1 MHHLPR
7 FVTGRRKS
15 WGKKKGPKL
24 ERLNAMRYTDYEAP
38 PLSNSSPSST
48 SMEYSYPCS
57 TADLV
62 SEGRSFR
69 IEGAQWEIARMCR
82 SIGLSGPDDFDISTE
97 AWEALK
103 GRGFE
108 EFVQE
113 MGVCGNPNLDY
124 LGETEEQRLVNDLAH
139 RVGASVRICEEA
151 AELSEVKA
159 VGADAYSV
167 SGHARGIRG
176 ARPPVLEAPG
186 GMGFPIIDGSSAAWD
201 MRTAFIPEVG
211 RSCSL
216 ISQARF
222 STPNDD
228 CCEDNR
234 AVSERDGVAAAG
246 HGRTDTQCDS
256 YIFSTSNDGD
266 DSSTNS
272 EPTPNVS
279 PGDRF
284 KPIIQGWMKG
294 GLLGRGSYGSV
305 YEGISENGFFFAI
318 KEVSLVDEGSQA
330 KQSVSQLEQEIALL
344 RQFEHENIV
353 QYYGTDKDETNL
365 YIFLELVTRGSL
377 LSLYRTY
384 QLRDSQVSVYTRQ
397 ILHGLK
403 YLHDRNVVHRDIK
416 CANIL
421 VDTSGSVKLADFGL
435 AKATRKNDVK
445 SCKGTPYWMAP
456 EVVNGKKQGYGLAA
470 DIWSLGCTV
479 LEMLT
484 RQIPYSHLEW
494 MPAFYCIGHG
504 VLPEIPNDLSDD
516 SRHFILQCLKVNPSD
531 RPTAAQL
538 LEHPFVKRSIQ
549 TPIGFPSPF
558 YNRRL

>member
-15 WGKKKGPKL
+15 SSGKKKGPKL

-38 PLSNSSPSST
+38 PVCASSPSST
-48 SMEYSYPCS
+48 SVESSHPYSTRS
-57 TADLV
+57 MNVV
-62 SEGRSFR
+62 SEVRSFR
-69 IEGAQWEIARMCR
+69 IEGADDEIARMCR
-82 SIGLSGPDDFDISTE
+82 SMGLSGPDDFDISTE

-103 GRGFE
+103 GRGFGDR
-108 EFVQE
+108 VQTTSD
-113 MGVCGNPNLDY
+113 CGNPNLYD
-124 LGETEEQRLVNDLAH
+124 LGETEEQQLVNDLADSF
-139 RVGASVRICEEA
+139 GGSVRICEEA
-151 AELSEVKA
+151 TELSEVRE
-159 VGADAYSV
+159 VGADFCNISRL
-167 SGHARGIRG
+167 GRGIRG
-176 ARPPVLEAPG
+176 ARPPVLEAPVG
-186 GMGFPIIDGSSAAWD
+186 IGFPMMDESQAAWGIQ
-201 MRTAFIPEVG
+201 RAFVSDVG
-211 RSCSL
+211 RCPSL
-216 ISQARF
+216 MSQARF
-222 STPNDD
+222 SSSNVD
-228 CCEDNR
+228 CCEDNK
-234 AVSERDGVAAAG
+234 VISERDRVAGAG
-246 HGRTDTQCDS
+246 HGRMDTQCDS

-272 EPTPNVS
+272 EPTPNLS
-279 PGDRF
+279 PTDRF

-353 QYYGTDKDETNL
+353 QYYGTDKDDTNL

-384 QLRDSQVSVYTRQ
+384 KLRDSQVSVYTRQ

-456 EVVNGKKQGYGLAA
+456 EVFCPVHTG
-470 DIWSLGCTV
+470 SL
-479 LEMLT
+479 
-484 RQIPYSHLEW
+484 
-494 MPAFYCIGHG
+494 
-504 VLPEIPNDLSDD
+504 
-516 SRHFILQCLKVNPSD
+516 ILVD
-531 RPTAAQL
+531 
-538 LEHPFVKRSIQ
+538 
-549 TPIGFPSPF
+549 
-558 YNRRL
+558 

>member
-1 MHHLPR
+1 MHRLPR
-7 FVTGRRKS
+7 FVTGRSK
-15 WGKKKGPKL
+15 KKKGPRL
-24 ERLNAMRYTDYEAP
+24 ERLNAMRYTDYEA
-38 PLSNSSPSST
+38 SGMYDSSAST
-48 SMEYSYPCS
+48 SGECCAYWTGSVGG
-57 TADLV
+57 D
-62 SEGRSFR
+62 RSFR
-69 IEGAQWEIARMCR
+69 IEGAEGEIARMCR
-82 SIGLSGPDDFDISTE
+82 SMGLSGPDDFDISNE

-103 GRGFE
+103 GRGFGD
-108 EFVQE
+108 VVRE
-113 MGVCGNPNLDY
+113 MSVCGNPNFDY
-124 LGETEEQRLVNDLAH
+124 LGQTEEELLVDDLAG
-139 RVGASVRICEEA
+139 RVGGSVRTCEEA
-151 AELSEVKA
+151 AELGEIREV
-159 VGADAYSV
+159 DV
-167 SGHARGIRG
+167 SGLGRGIKG
-176 ARPPVLEAPG
+176 TRPPVLEAPV
-186 GMGFPIIDGSSAAWD
+186 GMGFPMMDGSRAAWD
-201 MRTAFIPEVG
+201 VHMAYVPDVV

-222 STPNDD
+222 SSLNGEF
-228 CCEDNR
+228 CEDNK
-234 AVSERDGVAAAG
+234 VISERDGIVGAG
-246 HGRTDTQCDS
+246 HGRMDTQCDS

-266 DSSTNS
+266 DSSMNS
-272 EPTPNVS
+272 EPTPYVS
-279 PGDRF
+279 PSDRI
-284 KPIIQGWMKG
+284 KPNIQGWMKG
-294 GLLGRGSYGSV
+294 GLIGRGSYGSV

-353 QYYGTDKDETNL
+353 QYYGTDKDDTNL

-384 QLRDSQVSVYTRQ
+384 KLRDSQVSVYTRQ
-397 ILHGLK
+397 ILLGLK

-484 RQIPYSHLEW
+484 QQIPYSHLEW

-504 VLPEIPNDLSDD
+504 VLPEIPDDLSYD
-516 SRHFILQCLKVNPSD
+516 SRNFILQCLKVNPSD
-531 RPTAAQL
+531 RPTAAEL
-538 LEHPFVKRSIQ
+538 LDHPFVKRSIQ

-558 YNRRL
+558 YNRRS

>member
-1 MHHLPR
+1 MHRLPR
-7 FVTGRRKS
+7 FVTGRKKS
-15 WGKKKGPKL
+15 SGKKKGPKL
-24 ERLNAMRYTDYEAP
+24 ERLNAMRYTEYEAP
-38 PLSNSSPSST
+38 VSASSASMSAECSNSYWTRSL
-48 SMEYSYPCS
+48 
-57 TADLV
+57 DV
-62 SEGRSFR
+62 SELRSFR
-69 IEGAQWEIARMCR
+69 IEGAEGEIAMMCR
-82 SIGLSGPDDFDISTE
+82 SMGLSGPDDFDISTE

-103 GRGFE
+103 GRGYGE
-108 EFVQE
+108 LVPRIEL
-113 MGVCGNPNLDY
+113 CGNNPSLDD
-124 LGETEEQRLVNDLAH
+124 LGETGEQQLVDELAG
-139 RVGASVRICEEA
+139 RIGDSVRICEEV
-151 AELSEVKA
+151 AEFSEIREDGV
-159 VGADAYSV
+159 DACSV
-167 SGHARGIRG
+167 TSVTGTGRGIKG
-176 ARPPVLEAPG
+176 VRPPVLEAR
-186 GMGFPIIDGSSAAWD
+186 FPMMDGSRASWGTHMSFAPDA
-201 MRTAFIPEVG
+201 G
-211 RSCSL
+211 RSSF
-216 ISQARF
+216 ITQARF
-222 STPNDD
+222 SSQIENMDI
-228 CCEDNR
+228 
-234 AVSERDGVAAAG
+234 SERDEVGGAG
-246 HGRTDTQCDS
+246 HKRTDTPCDS

-279 PGDRF
+279 PSGRF

-330 KQSVSQLEQEIALL
+330 KQSVSQLEHEIALL

-384 QLRDSQVSVYTRQ
+384 KLRDSHVSVYTQQ

-403 YLHDRNVVHRDIK
+403 YLHDQNVVHRDIK

-421 VDTSGSVKLADFGL
+421 VDASGYVKLADFGL

-445 SCKGTPYWMAP
+445 SCRGTPYWMAP

-470 DIWSLGCTV
+470 DIWSLGCTI

-484 RQIPYSHLEW
+484 QQIPYSHLEW
-494 MPAFYCIGHG
+494 MQAFYCIGRG
-504 VLPEIPNDLSDD
+504 VLPEIPDDLSDD
-516 SRHFILQCLKVNPSD
+516 SRDFILQCLKVNPSD

-538 LEHPFVKRSIQ
+538 LDHPFVQRPVQ